1 MAKTIS
7 TDKLIEIVLSIPFDE
22 KVQVFDA
29 LKAQIAIEATT
40 RKTEGEK
47 ADQVLKSL
55 NGKQ

>member
-1 MAKTIS
+1 MAKKLS
-7 TDKLIEIVLSIPFDE
+7 TEDIIEIVLAIPFDD

-40 RKTEGEK
+40 RKSEGEK
-47 ADQVLKSL
+47 ADQVLNKL

>member
-7 TDKLIEIVLSIPFDE
+7 TDKLIEIILSLPFDD
-22 KVQVFDA
+22 KIQIFHA

-40 RKTEGEK
+40 RKSEGEK
-47 ADQVLKSL
+47 ADQVLNKL